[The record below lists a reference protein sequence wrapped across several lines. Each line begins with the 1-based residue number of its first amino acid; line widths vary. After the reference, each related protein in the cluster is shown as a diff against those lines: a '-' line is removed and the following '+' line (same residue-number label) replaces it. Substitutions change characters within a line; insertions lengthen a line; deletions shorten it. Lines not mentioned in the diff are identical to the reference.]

1 MTVSGVPQALP
12 APATAPR
19 PSPPTHAPV
28 ATANVAHV
36 HSAARPGGH
45 PLLVLAAACAL
56 MQGCYALRNPPALA
70 DAVRI
75 EVISNQGRLVRT
87 QAYLVDEIAQSLQSR
102 LGWRISPD
110 GAARLQLVI
119 REEVI
124 RPVSRD
130 QRGIPAAWNVE
141 IRGRWLLTTRNGH
154 NDGSFAGNGYDNGQG
169 AVTAGGLN
177 SSYAAGFH
185 DEDDAAQSASSDAA
199 FGITN
204 AIEDDASHWK

>member
-1 MTVSGVPQALP
+1 M
-12 APATAPR
+12 AT
-19 PSPPTHAPV
+19 
-28 ATANVAHV
+28 
-36 HSAARPGGH
+36 
-45 PLLVLAAACAL
+45 LAAILL
-56 MQGCYALRNPPALA
+56 MAGFCLVAQGCYALRDPPALA

-75 EVISNQGRLVRT
+75 EVISDQGRVVRT
-87 QAYLVDEIAQSLQSR
+87 QAFLVDEIAKSLQSR

-119 REEVI
+119 LEEKI

-141 IRGRWLLTTRNGH
+141 VRGHWLLTTRNGH
-154 NDGSFAGNGYDNGQG
+154 NDGAFAGNGYDNGQG

-185 DEDDAAQSASSDAA
+185 DEDDAALNASSDAA
-199 FGITN
+199 FGISN
-204 AIEDDASHWK
+204 AIEDDAKTWKP